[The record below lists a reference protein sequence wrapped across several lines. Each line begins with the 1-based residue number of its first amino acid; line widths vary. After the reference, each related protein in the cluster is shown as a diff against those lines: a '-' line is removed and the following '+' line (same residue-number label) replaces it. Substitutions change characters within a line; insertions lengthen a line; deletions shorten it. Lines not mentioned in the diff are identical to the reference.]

1 MGAGIA
7 AVRAADPDALVWI
20 NLCCANEIDAGAYAD
35 IAVQTHGADL
45 VSYDKYARGPD
56 AYEGLAIFRDA
67 GLRND
72 VPYWRYMKSYL
83 QTNETFDDLDAS
95 DLRWDA
101 MSGALY
107 GYTGHSWFLYQIDT
121 NPELA
126 PGFFVDENSLDGER
140 TEAFQVAA
148 ALNRELRVL
157 GETLSQLTSVDVRY
171 VPAFGALTLP
181 DHTEEWNPGAGGDPY
196 LVGIERDE
204 AYTLEVSLGFFVDD
218 AGERYFAVQNVRHE
232 HADFPIDST
241 EPGAVTLR
249 FDFSGGPAAV
259 RRDRLL
265 ALDVQNDALVLV
277 PLEGSGD
284 ERSAVV
290 TLDAGDLR
298 LFKVDTGA
306 GFARRAGSY

>member
-56 AYEGLAIFRDA
+56 AYEGLEIFRDA
-67 GLRND
+67 GLRNE

-83 QTNETFDDLDAS
+83 QTDETFDDLGAS

-107 GYTGHSWFLYQIDT
+107 GYTGHSWFLYQIDP
-121 NPELA
+121 NPDLA
-126 PGFFVDENSLDGER
+126 PGFFVDENNLDGER
-140 TEAFQVAA
+140 TGAFQVAA

-181 DHTEEWNPGAGGDPY
+181 DHTEEWSPGAGGDPF

-204 AYTLEVSLGFFVDD
+204 AYTLEVSIGFFVDD

-241 EPGAVTLR
+241 EPGAMTLR
-249 FDFSGGPAAV
+249 FDFSGGPATV

-265 ALDVQNDALVLV
+265 ALDAQNDTLVFV

-284 ERSAVV
+284 ERSAIV

-306 GFARRAGSY
+306 GFARRAGSF

>member
-20 NLCCANEIDAGAYAD
+20 NLCCANEIDADAYAD

-107 GYTGHSWFLYQIDT
+107 GYTGHSWFLYQIDP
-121 NPELA
+121 NPDLA
-126 PGFFVDENSLDGER
+126 PGFFVDENNLDGER
-140 TEAFQVAA
+140 TGAFQVAA

-181 DHTEEWNPGAGGDPY
+181 DHTEEWSPGAGGDPF

-204 AYTLEVSLGFFVDD
+204 AYTLEVSIGFFVDD

-232 HADFPIDST
+232 HAYFPLDST
-241 EPGAVTLR
+241 EPGAMTLR
-249 FDFSGGPAAV
+249 FDFSGGPATV

-265 ALDVQNDALVLV
+265 ALDAQNDTLVFV

-284 ERSAVV
+284 ERSAIV